1 MFPQTIG
8 EFLIHMNKKDP
19 SKSMQKEIIGRL
31 EYVSIPDFNL
41 NNIEAKIDTGAYN
54 GAIHV
59 SLVNE
64 FEKNGNTWIRFV
76 ILDNAH
82 PEFSDRVYETD
93 EFVERRVRSS
103 NGELQHRYAV
113 TMTLLLKGR
122 EIKATL
128 GLSNRKDLRYPIL
141 IGRKII
147 KKYFIVDASKTFTD
161 NN

>member
-1 MFPQTIG
+1 M
-8 EFLIHMNKKDP
+8 MKDNT
-19 SKSMQKEIIGRL
+19 QKEIIGRL
-31 EYVSIPDFNL
+31 EYIAIPDFNL
-41 NNIEAKIDTGAYN
+41 TNVEAKIDTGAYN

-64 FEKNGNTWIRFV
+64 FEKDDKRWIRFV

-82 PEFSDRVYETD
+82 PEFSDQVYETD
-93 EFVERRVRSS
+93 EFIERRVRSS

-113 TMTLLLKGR
+113 TVTLVLKGKQ
-122 EIKATL
+122 IKTTL

-147 KKYFIVDASKTFTD
+147 KKHFIVDPSKTFTD

>member
-1 MFPQTIG
+1 
-8 EFLIHMNKKDP
+8 MNKKDIE
-19 SKSMQKEIIGRL
+19 KEIIGRL
-31 EYVSIPDFNL
+31 EYVAIPEFDL

-64 FEKNGNTWIRFV
+64 FEKDGHRWIRFV
-76 ILDNAH
+76 ILDDAH
-82 PEFSDRVYETD
+82 PEFSDKVYETD
-93 EFVERRVRSS
+93 EFIERRVRSS

-113 TMTLLLKGR
+113 GVTLILKGK

-147 KKYFIVDASKTFTD
+147 KKHFIVDPSTLFTD
-161 NN
+161 NK

>member
-1 MFPQTIG
+1 M
-8 EFLIHMNKKDP
+8 MKDNT
-19 SKSMQKEIIGRL
+19 QKEVIGRL
-31 EYVSIPDFNL
+31 EYVAIPDFNL
-41 NNIEAKIDTGAYN
+41 TNIEAKIDTGAYN

-64 FEKNGNTWIRFV
+64 FEKDGKRWIRFV

-82 PEFSDRVYETD
+82 PEFSDQVYETD
-93 EFVERRVRSS
+93 EFIERRVRSS

-113 TMTLLLKGR
+113 TVTLILKGKQ
-122 EIKATL
+122 IKTTL

-147 KKYFIVDASKTFTD
+147 KKHFIVDPSKTFTD
-161 NN
+161 NK

>member
-8 EFLIHMNKKDP
+8 DFFIHMKHKTE
-19 SKSMQKEIIGRL
+19 KEIIGRL
-31 EYVSIPDFNL
+31 EYIAIPDFKLTNV
-41 NNIEAKIDTGAYN
+41 EAKIDTGAYN

-64 FEKNGNTWIRFV
+64 FEKEGKRWIRFV
-76 ILDNAH
+76 ILDDAH
-82 PEFSDRVYETD
+82 PEFFNKVYETD

-113 TMTLLLKGR
+113 TVTLILKGK
-122 EIKATL
+122 EIKTTL

-147 KKYFIVDASKTFTD
+147 KKYFIVDPSKTFTD
-161 NN
+161 NK